1 MNTRHY
7 GVEAVD
13 VILPRK
19 AVDVLKMCDPYP
31 KPTQVGGLSI
41 PRGAR

>member
-19 AVDVLKMCDPYP
+19 ACTVINQKYLYS
-31 KPTQVGGLSI
+31 KPTQVG
-41 PRGAR
+41 R

>member
-7 GVEAVD
+7 GVEVVD

-19 AVDVLKMCDPYP
+19 ACTVISKKYLYS
-31 KPTQVGGLSI
+31 KPTQVGK
-41 PRGAR
+41 